1 MDDIDLRILNLIQA
15 DASLTSAEIGK
26 HVGLTTAPCWKRI
39 QKLEETGV
47 IRGRVALLNAKK
59 LNVGLTVFVTM
70 KTNRHDEN
78 WLKHFA
84 TVVKGMPEVIEF
96 HRLAGEIDYLLRV
109 VVPDMEAYDEFY
121 KELIEK
127 ISLTDVTS
135 SFSMEQIKYTT
146 ALPLN
151 RT

>member
-1 MDDIDLRILNLIQA
+1 MDNIDLRILTLLQA
-15 DASLTSAEIGK
+15 NASLTVADIGK
-26 HVGLTTAPCWKRI
+26 RVGLTAAPCWKRI

-47 IRGRVALLNAKK
+47 IRGRVALLDPKK

-70 KTNRHDEN
+70 KTNRHDDN
-78 WLKHFA
+78 WLKDFA
-84 TVVKGMPEVIEF
+84 TAVKEMPEVIEF
-96 HRLAGEIDYLLRV
+96 HRLAGDIDYLLRV

-121 KELIEK
+121 KGLIEK
-127 ISLTDVTS
+127 ISLSDVTS

-151 RT
+151 QT